1 MSENF
6 MGQENRRNSSYQKK
20 GKVDSP
26 HSLLQRFVI
35 TWILDQALLSFV
47 GGTGFWI
54 VNQSICPA
62 RMRRP
67 QITERKRA
75 CSDRG
80 LVGSWRRWQFW
91 EKYILF
97 GIWGKWFQGRGKR
110 IVIFHEAN
118 LKSFEMRK
126 PAHLHLKFDH
136 LNVFHRID
144 RIKGPLMGESIW
156 CFRNTRSASSWCF
169 MLQ

>member
-1 MSENF
+1 MISFGHEFLNTQDKCHSTYTFHQRLNHSHQRDQRGYQSKQKKKKKIIKSLMSKNF

-26 HSLLQRFVI
+26 HSLLERFVI

-118 LKSFEMRK
+118 LKSF
-126 PAHLHLKFDH
+126 
-136 LNVFHRID
+136 
-144 RIKGPLMGESIW
+144 
-156 CFRNTRSASSWCF
+156 
-169 MLQ
+169 